1 MGMQYNN
8 PGTTPST
15 MGTQYNTQYYYKK
28 ALIDAK
34 KEMYFSPLADVRSMP
49 KHFGKKI
56 VQYLYVPLLDERNI
70 NDQGLDAAGAVLDTS
85 KYQVRLQRLV
95 ETFAVEADATAAAAA
110 VNAIEASTAVKSGSA
125 TPWTVTF
132 TKTLLEPASQ
142 TLAEAVVAAVAG
154 SIATQCSGNLYGGAK
169 DVGVIPGKMPLL
181 SETGGK
187 VNRVGFTRLTLEGTF
202 RNFGFYYEYTED
214 SLQFDTDE
222 ELEEHVS
229 REAIRGANQII
240 EDNIQID
247 LLNAAG
253 TVVYAGTAT
262 SNVTVGNTARLTYRK
277 VLDLSLKLDD
287 VDTPKQTTIMTGTR
301 MQDTVTIPSARVAFI
316 GSELVPTLRAMKD
329 LHTSP
334 AFIPVQKY
342 AAGTT
347 VLNGEIGMIDQLR
360 FVQVPRMFS
369 WKGAGAAHD
378 GSTVRVT
385 GGKVDVYPV
394 LVVGE
399 ESFTTIGFQ
408 TSGKTVKF
416 ELINKKPN
424 KETATLDN
432 PYGKLGFASIQWWY
446 GFMALRPERI
456 GLIKTAA
463 DI

>member
-34 KEMYFSPLADVRSMP
+34 KEMFFSPLADVRSMP

-56 VQYLYVPLLDERNI
+56 VQYLYVPLLDERNV
-70 NDQGLDAAGAVLDTS
+70 NDQGLDATGASYV
-85 KYQVRLQRLV
+85 
-95 ETFAVEADATAAAAA
+95 
-110 VNAIEASTAVKSGSA
+110 G
-125 TPWTVTF
+125 
-132 TKTLLEPASQ
+132 
-142 TLAEAVVAAVAG
+142 
-154 SIATQCSGNLYGGAK
+154 GNLYGGAK

-262 SNVTVGNTARLTYRK
+262 TNATVSDTSRLTYRK
-277 VLDLSLKLDD
+277 ILDLSLKLDD

-316 GSELVPTLRAMKD
+316 GSELVPTLRGMKD
-329 LHTSP
+329 LHNSP

-369 WKGAGAAHD
+369 WKGAGAAHA
-378 GSTVRVT
+378 GLTVRVT

-394 LVVGE
+394 LVVGD

>member
-56 VQYLYVPLLDERNI
+56 VQYLYVPLLDERNV
-70 NDQGLDAAGAVLDTS
+70 NDQGLDATGASYAG
-85 KYQVRLQRLV
+85 
-95 ETFAVEADATAAAAA
+95 
-110 VNAIEASTAVKSGSA
+110 
-125 TPWTVTF
+125 
-132 TKTLLEPASQ
+132 
-142 TLAEAVVAAVAG
+142 
-154 SIATQCSGNLYGGAK
+154 GNLYGGDK

-247 LLNAAG
+247 LLNSAG

-262 SNVTVGNTARLTYRK
+262 NNATVSDTSRLTYRK
-277 VLDLSLKLDD
+277 ILDLSLKLDD

-316 GSELVPTLRAMKD
+316 GSELVPTLRGMKD
-329 LHTSP
+329 LHNSP

-369 WKGAGAAHD
+369 WKGAGATHGGA
-378 GSTVRVT
+378 TVRVT
-385 GGKVDVYPV
+385 GNKVNVYPV

>member
-28 ALIDAK
+28 ALINTK
-34 KEMYFSPLADVRSMP
+34 KEMFFSPLADVRAMP

-70 NDQGLDAAGAVLDTS
+70 NDQGIDAAGAVLDTS
-85 KYQVRLQRLV
+85 KYYVTLPSTTL
-95 ETFAVEADATAAAAA
+95 TFVDAAAATA
-110 VNAIEASTAVKSGSA
+110 GANAINTIQAGVATATGASV
-125 TPWTVTF
+125 TVT
-132 TKTLLEPASQ
+132 KTNLIGA
-142 TLAEAVVAAVAG
+142 TLVLANNVLAAVAG
-154 SIATQCSGNLYGGAK
+154 ATKVQGSGNLYGGAR

-247 LLNAAG
+247 LLNSAG

-262 SNVTVGNTARLTYRK
+262 TNATVSDTSRLTYRK
-277 VLDLSLKLDD
+277 ILDLSLKLDD

-316 GSELVPTLRAMKD
+316 GSELVPTLRGMKD
-329 LHTSP
+329 LHNSP

-369 WKGAGAAHD
+369 WKGAGAAH
-378 GSTVRVT
+378 GGATVRVT

-394 LVVGE
+394 LVVGD

>member
-1 MGMQYNN
+1 MAIQYNN
-8 PGTTPST
+8 PGTTAST

-34 KEMYFSPLADVRSMP
+34 KEMFFSPLADVRSMP

-56 VQYLYVPLLDERNI
+56 VQYLYVPLLDERNV
-70 NDQGLDAAGAVLDTS
+70 NDQGLDATGAS
-85 KYQVRLQRLV
+85 Y
-95 ETFAVEADATAAAAA
+95 A
-110 VNAIEASTAVKSGSA
+110 N
-125 TPWTVTF
+125 
-132 TKTLLEPASQ
+132 
-142 TLAEAVVAAVAG
+142 
-154 SIATQCSGNLYGGAK
+154 GNLYGGAK

-247 LLNAAG
+247 LLNSAG

-262 SNVTVGNTARLTYRK
+262 TNATVDENARLTYRK
-277 VLDLSLKLDD
+277 ILDLSLKLDD

-316 GSELVPTLRAMKD
+316 GSELVPTLRGMKD
-329 LHTSP
+329 LHQSP

-342 AAGTT
+342 AAGTN

-369 WKGAGAAHD
+369 WKGVGATHD
-378 GSTVRVT
+378 GATVRVT
-385 GGKVDVYPV
+385 AGKVDVYPV
-394 LVVGE
+394 LVVGD

-424 KETATLDN
+424 KETASLDN

>member
-1 MGMQYNN
+1 MAIQYNN

-34 KEMYFSPLADVRSMP
+34 KEMFFSPLADVRSMP

-56 VQYLYVPLLDERNI
+56 VQYLYVPLLDERNV
-70 NDQGLDAAGAVLDTS
+70 NDQGLDATGAS
-85 KYQVRLQRLV
+85 Y
-95 ETFAVEADATAAAAA
+95 A
-110 VNAIEASTAVKSGSA
+110 N
-125 TPWTVTF
+125 
-132 TKTLLEPASQ
+132 
-142 TLAEAVVAAVAG
+142 
-154 SIATQCSGNLYGGAK
+154 GNLYGGAK

-247 LLNAAG
+247 LLNSAG

-262 SNVTVGNTARLTYRK
+262 SNATVDENARLTYRK
-277 VLDLSLKLDD
+277 ILDLSLKLDD

-316 GSELVPTLRAMKD
+316 GSELVPTLRGMKD
-329 LHTSP
+329 LHQSP

-369 WKGAGAAHD
+369 WKGAGTAHD
-378 GSTVRVT
+378 GATVRVT

-394 LVVGE
+394 LVVGD

-424 KETATLDN
+424 KETASLDN

>member
-1 MGMQYNN
+1 MAIQYNN

-34 KEMYFSPLADVRSMP
+34 KEMFFSPLADVRSMP

-70 NDQGLDAAGAVLDTS
+70 NDQGIDATGAVLDAS
-85 KYQVRLQRLV
+85 KYYVTLPSTTLA
-95 ETFAVEADATAAAAA
+95 FASIGDANAGANAI
-110 VNAIEASTAVKSGSA
+110 NAIEAGVANSTGANV
-125 TPWTVTF
+125 TVTK
-132 TKTLLEPASQ
+132 TKLVGATLVQANNVL
-142 TLAEAVVAAVAG
+142 AAVAG
-154 SIATQCSGNLYGGAK
+154 AVKVQGSGNLYGGAK

-247 LLNAAG
+247 LLNSAG
-253 TVVYAGTAT
+253 TVLYAGTAT
-262 SNVTVGNTARLTYRK
+262 TNATVSDTSRLTYRK
-277 VLDLSLKLDD
+277 ILDLSLKLDD

-316 GSELVPTLRAMKD
+316 GSELVPTLRGMKD
-329 LHTSP
+329 LHNSP

-369 WKGAGAAHD
+369 WKGVGTAHGGA
-378 GSTVRVT
+378 TVRVT

-394 LVVGE
+394 LVVGD

>member
-34 KEMYFSPLADVRSMP
+34 KEMFFSPLADVRSMP

-56 VQYLYVPLLDERNI
+56 VQYLYVPLLDERNV
-70 NDQGLDAAGAVLDTS
+70 NDQGLDATG
-85 KYQVRLQRLV
+85 
-95 ETFAVEADATAAAAA
+95 
-110 VNAIEASTAVKSGSA
+110 
-125 TPWTVTF
+125 
-132 TKTLLEPASQ
+132 
-142 TLAEAVVAAVAG
+142 VAYAN
-154 SIATQCSGNLYGGAK
+154 GNLYGGAK

-247 LLNAAG
+247 LLNSAG

-262 SNVTVGNTARLTYRK
+262 TNATVSDTSRLTYRK
-277 VLDLSLKLDD
+277 ILDLSLKLDD

-316 GSELVPTLRAMKD
+316 GSELVPTLRGMKD
-329 LHTSP
+329 LHNSP

-369 WKGAGAAHD
+369 WKGAGATHL

-394 LVVGE
+394 LVVGD

>member
-1 MGMQYNN
+1 MTIQYNN

-85 KYQVRLQRLV
+85 KYYVTLPRTTM
-95 ETFAVEADATAAAAA
+95 TFADNAAATAGAAAINTIQA
-110 VNAIEASTAVKSGSA
+110 GVATATGTNV
-125 TPWTVTF
+125 TVT
-132 TKTLLEPASQ
+132 KTNLIGA
-142 TLAEAVVAAVAG
+142 TLAQADNVL
-154 SIATQCSGNLYGGAK
+154 ATVGGATKVQGSGNLYGGAK

-262 SNVTVGNTARLTYRK
+262 SNVTVADTSRLTYRK

-316 GSELVPTLRAMKD
+316 GSELVPTLRGMKD
-329 LHTSP
+329 LHNSP

-369 WKGAGAAHD
+369 WKGAGATHN

>member
-1 MGMQYNN
+1 MAIQYNN
-8 PGTTPST
+8 PNTTPST

-34 KEMYFSPLADVRSMP
+34 KEMYFSPLADVRAMP

-70 NDQGLDAAGAVLDTS
+70 NDQGIDAAGAVLDTS
-85 KYQVRLQRLV
+85 KYYVKLPSTTLA
-95 ETFAVEADATAAAAA
+95 FATAGDATNAAIGINAIQAGVATAAGAN
-110 VNAIEASTAVKSGSA
+110 V
-125 TPWTVTF
+125 TVT
-132 TKTLLEPASQ
+132 KTNLIGA
-142 TLAEAVVAAVAG
+142 TLVQANNVTTLVAG
-154 SIATQCSGNLYGGAK
+154 ATKVQGSGNLYGGAK

-253 TVVYAGTAT
+253 TVLYAGTAT
-262 SNVTVGNTARLTYRK
+262 SNVTVDANARLTYRK
-277 VLDLSLKLDD
+277 ILDLSLKLDD

-301 MQDTVTIPSARVAFI
+301 MQDTVTIPAARVAFI
-316 GSELVPTLRAMKD
+316 GSDLVPTLRGMKD
-329 LHTSP
+329 LHNSP

-369 WKGAGAAHD
+369 WKGAGASHN
-378 GSTVRVT
+378 GSVVRVT
-385 GGKVDVYPV
+385 NGKVDVHPV

-408 TSGKTVKF
+408 TSGKSVKF

>member
-1 MGMQYNN
+1 MAIQYNN

-34 KEMYFSPLADVRSMP
+34 KEMFFSPLADVRSMP

-56 VQYLYVPLLDERNI
+56 VQYLYVPLLDERNV
-70 NDQGLDAAGAVLDTS
+70 NDQGLDATGASYV
-85 KYQVRLQRLV
+85 
-95 ETFAVEADATAAAAA
+95 
-110 VNAIEASTAVKSGSA
+110 G
-125 TPWTVTF
+125 
-132 TKTLLEPASQ
+132 
-142 TLAEAVVAAVAG
+142 
-154 SIATQCSGNLYGGAK
+154 GNLYGGAK

-247 LLNAAG
+247 LLNSAG

-262 SNVTVGNTARLTYRK
+262 TNATVSDTSRLTYRK
-277 VLDLSLKLDD
+277 ILDLSLKLDD

-316 GSELVPTLRAMKD
+316 GSELVPTLRGMKD
-329 LHTSP
+329 LHNSP

-369 WKGAGAAHD
+369 WKGAGAAHA
-378 GSTVRVT
+378 GATVRVT
-385 GGKVDVYPV
+385 AGKVDVYPV
-394 LVVGE
+394 LVVGDE
-399 ESFTTIGFQ
+399 AFTTIGFQ

>member
-34 KEMYFSPLADVRSMP
+34 KEMFFSPLADVRAMP

-56 VQYLYVPLLDERNI
+56 VQYLYVPLLDERNV
-70 NDQGLDAAGAVLDTS
+70 NDQGLDATGVS
-85 KYQVRLQRLV
+85 YV
-95 ETFAVEADATAAAAA
+95 
-110 VNAIEASTAVKSGSA
+110 G
-125 TPWTVTF
+125 
-132 TKTLLEPASQ
+132 
-142 TLAEAVVAAVAG
+142 
-154 SIATQCSGNLYGGAK
+154 GNLYGGAK

-247 LLNAAG
+247 LLNSAG

-262 SNVTVGNTARLTYRK
+262 TNATVSDTSRLTYRK
-277 VLDLSLKLDD
+277 ILDLSLKLDD

-316 GSELVPTLRAMKD
+316 GSELVPTLRGMKD
-329 LHTSP
+329 LHNSP

-369 WKGAGAAHD
+369 WKGAGTAH
-378 GSTVRVT
+378 GGATVRVT

-394 LVVGE
+394 LVVGD

>member
-1 MGMQYNN
+1 MAIQYNN

-34 KEMYFSPLADVRSMP
+34 KEMFFSPLADVRSMP

-56 VQYLYVPLLDERNI
+56 VQYLYVPLLDERNV
-70 NDQGLDAAGAVLDTS
+70 NDQGLDATGVSYAG
-85 KYQVRLQRLV
+85 
-95 ETFAVEADATAAAAA
+95 
-110 VNAIEASTAVKSGSA
+110 
-125 TPWTVTF
+125 
-132 TKTLLEPASQ
+132 
-142 TLAEAVVAAVAG
+142 
-154 SIATQCSGNLYGGAK
+154 GNLYGGSK

-247 LLNAAG
+247 LLNSAG

-262 SNVTVGNTARLTYRK
+262 TNATVADTSRLTYRK
-277 VLDLSLKLDD
+277 ILDLSLKLDD
-287 VDTPKQTTIMTGTR
+287 VDTPKQTTLMTGTR

-316 GSELVPTLRAMKD
+316 GSELVPTLRGMKD
-329 LHTSP
+329 LHNSP

-369 WKGAGAAHD
+369 WKGAGAAHT

-394 LVVGE
+394 LVVGD

>member
-34 KEMYFSPLADVRSMP
+34 KEMFFSPLADVRSMP

-56 VQYLYVPLLDERNI
+56 VQYLYVPLLDERNV
-70 NDQGLDAAGAVLDTS
+70 NDQGLDATGVS
-85 KYQVRLQRLV
+85 YV
-95 ETFAVEADATAAAAA
+95 
-110 VNAIEASTAVKSGSA
+110 G
-125 TPWTVTF
+125 
-132 TKTLLEPASQ
+132 
-142 TLAEAVVAAVAG
+142 
-154 SIATQCSGNLYGGAK
+154 GNLYGGAK

-262 SNVTVGNTARLTYRK
+262 TNATVSDTSRLTYRK
-277 VLDLSLKLDD
+277 ILDLSLKLDD

-316 GSELVPTLRAMKD
+316 GSELVPTLRGMKD
-329 LHTSP
+329 LHNSP

-369 WKGAGAAHD
+369 WKGAGAAHA
-378 GSTVRVT
+378 GLTVRVT

-394 LVVGE
+394 LVVGD

>member
-1 MGMQYNN
+1 MAIQYNN

-28 ALIDAK
+28 ALITAK
-34 KEMYFSPLADVRSMP
+34 KEMFFSPLADVRSMP

-56 VQYLYVPLLDERNI
+56 VQYLYVPLLDERNV
-70 NDQGLDAAGAVLDTS
+70 NDQGLDATGAKYAG
-85 KYQVRLQRLV
+85 
-95 ETFAVEADATAAAAA
+95 
-110 VNAIEASTAVKSGSA
+110 
-125 TPWTVTF
+125 
-132 TKTLLEPASQ
+132 
-142 TLAEAVVAAVAG
+142 
-154 SIATQCSGNLYGGAK
+154 GNLYGGAK

-229 REAIRGANQII
+229 REAIRGANQIV

-247 LLNAAG
+247 LLNSAG
-253 TVVYAGTAT
+253 TVVYAGSAT
-262 SNVTVGNTARLTYRK
+262 TNATVDANSRLTYRK
-277 VLDLSLKLDD
+277 ILDLSLKLDD
-287 VDTPKQTTIMTGTR
+287 VDTPKQTTVMTGTR
-301 MQDTVTIPSARVAFI
+301 MQDTVTIPAARVAFI
-316 GSELVPTLRAMKD
+316 GSELVPTLRGMKD
-329 LHTSP
+329 LHGSP

-385 GGKVDVYPV
+385 SGKVDVYPV
-394 LVVGE
+394 LVVGD

>member
-1 MGMQYNN
+1 MAIQYNN
-8 PGTTPST
+8 PGTTDST

-34 KEMYFSPLADVRSMP
+34 KEMFFSPLADVRAMP

-70 NDQGLDAAGAVLDTS
+70 NDQGIDATGAVRDSSTYFVTLPKLEVTYS
-85 KYQVRLQRLV
+85 
-95 ETFAVEADATAAAAA
+95 VEADATAATDS
-110 VNAIEASTAVKSGSA
+110 VNAVEAGVAVKSGTA

-132 TKTLLEPASQ
+132 SKLDLAGT
-142 TLAEAVVAAVAG
+142 TLAKADDVLAKVAG
-154 SIATQCSGNLYGGAK
+154 STKERGAGNLYGGAK

-181 SETGGK
+181 SETGGR

-247 LLNAAG
+247 LLNSAG
-253 TVVYAGTAT
+253 TVLYAGTAST
-262 SNVTVGNTARLTYRK
+262 NETVDANARLTYRK
-277 VLDLSLKLDD
+277 ILDLSLKLDD
-287 VDTPKQTTIMTGTR
+287 VFTPKQTTIMTGTR

-316 GSELVPTLRAMKD
+316 GSELVPTLRGMKD
-329 LHTSP
+329 LHSSP

-385 GGKVDVYPV
+385 GGKTDVYPV
-394 LVVGE
+394 LVVGD

>member
-1 MGMQYNN
+1 MAIQYNN

-34 KEMYFSPLADVRSMP
+34 KEMFFSPLADVRSMP

-56 VQYLYVPLLDERNI
+56 VQYLYVPLLDERNV
-70 NDQGLDAAGAVLDTS
+70 NDQGLDATGAS
-85 KYQVRLQRLV
+85 Y
-95 ETFAVEADATAAAAA
+95 A
-110 VNAIEASTAVKSGSA
+110 N
-125 TPWTVTF
+125 
-132 TKTLLEPASQ
+132 
-142 TLAEAVVAAVAG
+142 
-154 SIATQCSGNLYGGAK
+154 GNLYGGAK

-214 SLQFDTDE
+214 SSQFDTDE

-247 LLNAAG
+247 LLNSAG

-262 SNVTVGNTARLTYRK
+262 TNATVADTSRLTYRK
-277 VLDLSLKLDD
+277 ILDLSLKLDD

-329 LHTSP
+329 LHQSP

-369 WKGAGAAHD
+369 WKGAGASHD
-378 GSTVRVT
+378 GATVRVT

-394 LVVGE
+394 LVVGD

>member
-34 KEMYFSPLADVRSMP
+34 KEMFFSPLADVRSMP

-56 VQYLYVPLLDERNI
+56 VQYLYVPLLDERNV
-70 NDQGLDAAGAVLDTS
+70 NDQGLDATGVSYA
-85 KYQVRLQRLV
+85 K
-95 ETFAVEADATAAAAA
+95 
-110 VNAIEASTAVKSGSA
+110 
-125 TPWTVTF
+125 
-132 TKTLLEPASQ
+132 
-142 TLAEAVVAAVAG
+142 
-154 SIATQCSGNLYGGAK
+154 GNLYGGAK

-247 LLNAAG
+247 LLNSAG
-253 TVVYAGTAT
+253 TVVYAGSAT
-262 SNVTVGNTARLTYRK
+262 TNATVSDTSRLTYRK
-277 VLDLSLKLDD
+277 ILDLSLKLDD

-316 GSELVPTLRAMKD
+316 GSELVPTLRGMKD
-329 LHTSP
+329 LHNSP

-369 WKGAGAAHD
+369 WKGVGTAHGGA
-378 GSTVRVT
+378 TVRVT

-394 LVVGE
+394 LVVGD

>member
-1 MGMQYNN
+1 MAIQYNN

-34 KEMYFSPLADVRSMP
+34 KEMFFSPLADVRSMP

-70 NDQGLDAAGAVLDTS
+70 NDQGIDAAGAVLDTS
-85 KYQVRLQRLV
+85 KYYVTLPSTTLA
-95 ETFAVEADATAAAAA
+95 FAAAGDATAGAAAI
-110 VNAIEASTAVKSGSA
+110 NAIEAGVATATGTSV
-125 TPWTVTF
+125 TVT
-132 TKTLLEPASQ
+132 KTNLIGA
-142 TLAEAVVAAVAG
+142 TLVLANNVLAAVAG
-154 SIATQCSGNLYGGAK
+154 AVKVQGSGNLYGGAK

-247 LLNAAG
+247 LLNSAG

-262 SNVTVGNTARLTYRK
+262 TNATVADTSRLTYRK
-277 VLDLSLKLDD
+277 ILDLSLKLDD
-287 VDTPKQTTIMTGTR
+287 VDTPKQTTLMTGTR

-316 GSELVPTLRAMKD
+316 GSELVPTLRGMKD
-329 LHTSP
+329 LHNSP

-369 WKGAGAAHD
+369 WKGAGTAH
-378 GSTVRVT
+378 GGTTVRVT

-394 LVVGE
+394 LVVGD

>member
-1 MGMQYNN
+1 MTIRYRN
-8 PGTTPST
+8 PNTTPST
-15 MGTQYNTQYYYKK
+15 MGTQHITQYYYKK
-28 ALIDAK
+28 ALISAK

-70 NDQGLDAAGAVLDTS
+70 NDQGLDAAGAVLDISRHYVTLP
-85 KYQVRLQRLV
+85 RTTM
-95 ETFAVEADATAAAAA
+95 TFVDTTAATTAANAINAIQAGVATVTGANVTVTKTNLIGATLAQADAVLAA
-110 VNAIEASTAVKSGSA
+110 VGGAVRVQG
-125 TPWTVTF
+125 
-132 TKTLLEPASQ
+132 
-142 TLAEAVVAAVAG
+142 
-154 SIATQCSGNLYGGAK
+154 SGNLYGGAK

-229 REAIRGANQII
+229 REAIRGANQIV

-247 LLNAAG
+247 LLNSAG

-262 SNVTVGNTARLTYRK
+262 TNATVSDTSRLTYRK
-277 VLDLSLKLDD
+277 ILDLSLKLDD

-316 GSELVPTLRAMKD
+316 GSELVPTLRGMKD
-329 LHTSP
+329 LHNSP

-369 WKGAGAAHD
+369 WKGAGAAHN

-385 GGKVDVYPV
+385 AGQVDVYPV
-394 LVVGE
+394 LVVGD

-416 ELINKKPN
+416 DLINKKPGR
-424 KETATLDN
+424 ETAAIDN

-456 GLIKTAA
+456 GLIRTAA

>member
-1 MGMQYNN
+1 MAIQYNN
-8 PGTTPST
+8 PNTTPST

-28 ALIDAK
+28 ALISAK
-34 KEMYFSPLADVRSMP
+34 KEMYFSPLADVRAMP

-70 NDQGLDAAGAVLDTS
+70 NDQGIDAAGAVLDTS
-85 KYQVRLQRLV
+85 KHYVTLPRTALTFVDAPTATNAASAINAIQAGVANAIGPNVTVTKTNLIGATLVQANNVLTLV
-95 ETFAVEADATAAAAA
+95 EGAVR
-110 VNAIEASTAVKSGSA
+110 VQG
-125 TPWTVTF
+125 
-132 TKTLLEPASQ
+132 
-142 TLAEAVVAAVAG
+142 
-154 SIATQCSGNLYGGAK
+154 SGNLYGGAK

-253 TVVYAGTAT
+253 TVLYAGTAT
-262 SNVTVGNTARLTYRK
+262 SNVTVDANARLTYRK
-277 VLDLSLKLDD
+277 ILDLSLKLDD

-301 MQDTVTIPSARVAFI
+301 MQDTVTIPAARVAFI
-316 GSELVPTLRAMKD
+316 GSDLVPTLRGMKD
-329 LHTSP
+329 LHNSP

-369 WKGAGAAHD
+369 WKGAGASHN
-378 GSTVRVT
+378 GSVVRVT
-385 GGKVDVYPV
+385 NGKVDVHPV

-408 TSGKTVKF
+408 TSGKSVKF

>member
-34 KEMYFSPLADVRSMP
+34 KEMFFSPLADVRSMP

-56 VQYLYVPLLDERNI
+56 VQYLYVPLLDERNV
-70 NDQGLDAAGAVLDTS
+70 NDQGLDATG
-85 KYQVRLQRLV
+85 
-95 ETFAVEADATAAAAA
+95 
-110 VNAIEASTAVKSGSA
+110 
-125 TPWTVTF
+125 
-132 TKTLLEPASQ
+132 
-142 TLAEAVVAAVAG
+142 VAYVG
-154 SIATQCSGNLYGGAK
+154 GNLYGGAK

-247 LLNAAG
+247 LLNSAG

-262 SNVTVGNTARLTYRK
+262 TNATVADTSRLTYRK
-277 VLDLSLKLDD
+277 ILDLSLKLDD
-287 VDTPKQTTIMTGTR
+287 VDTPKQTTLMTGTR

-316 GSELVPTLRAMKD
+316 GSELVPTLRGMKD
-329 LHTSP
+329 LHNSP

-369 WKGAGAAHD
+369 WKGAGATHA

-394 LVVGE
+394 LVVGD

>member
-1 MGMQYNN
+1 MAIQYNN

-34 KEMYFSPLADVRSMP
+34 KEMFFSPLADVRAMP

-56 VQYLYVPLLDERNI
+56 VQYLYVPLLDERNV
-70 NDQGLDAAGAVLDTS
+70 NDQGLDATGASYV
-85 KYQVRLQRLV
+85 
-95 ETFAVEADATAAAAA
+95 
-110 VNAIEASTAVKSGSA
+110 G
-125 TPWTVTF
+125 
-132 TKTLLEPASQ
+132 
-142 TLAEAVVAAVAG
+142 
-154 SIATQCSGNLYGGAK
+154 GNLYGGAK

-247 LLNAAG
+247 LLNSAG
-253 TVVYAGTAT
+253 TVVYAGSAT
-262 SNVTVGNTARLTYRK
+262 TNATVSDTSRLTYRK
-277 VLDLSLKLDD
+277 ILDLSLKLDD

-316 GSELVPTLRAMKD
+316 GSELVPTLRGMKD
-329 LHTSP
+329 LHNSP

-369 WKGAGAAHD
+369 WKGAGAVHA
-378 GSTVRVT
+378 GATVRVT

-394 LVVGE
+394 LVVGD

>member
-1 MGMQYNN
+1 MAIQYNI

-34 KEMYFSPLADVRSMP
+34 KEMFFSPLADVRSMP

-56 VQYLYVPLLDERNI
+56 VQYLYVPLLDERNV
-70 NDQGLDAAGAVLDTS
+70 NDQGLDATGVSYAG
-85 KYQVRLQRLV
+85 
-95 ETFAVEADATAAAAA
+95 
-110 VNAIEASTAVKSGSA
+110 
-125 TPWTVTF
+125 
-132 TKTLLEPASQ
+132 
-142 TLAEAVVAAVAG
+142 
-154 SIATQCSGNLYGGAK
+154 GNLYGGAK

-247 LLNAAG
+247 LLNSAG
-253 TVVYAGTAT
+253 TVVYAGIAT
-262 SNVTVGNTARLTYRK
+262 TNATVDDTSRLTYRK
-277 VLDLSLKLDD
+277 ILDLSLKLDD

-316 GSELVPTLRAMKD
+316 GSELVPTLRGMKD
-329 LHTSP
+329 LHNSP

-369 WKGAGAAHD
+369 WKGAGAAHA
-378 GSTVRVT
+378 GLTVRVT
-385 GGKVDVYPV
+385 GGMVDVYPV
-394 LVVGE
+394 LVVGD

>member
-34 KEMYFSPLADVRSMP
+34 KEMFFSPLADVRAMP

-56 VQYLYVPLLDERNI
+56 VQYLYVPLLDERNV
-70 NDQGLDAAGAVLDTS
+70 NDQGLDATGVSYAG
-85 KYQVRLQRLV
+85 
-95 ETFAVEADATAAAAA
+95 
-110 VNAIEASTAVKSGSA
+110 
-125 TPWTVTF
+125 
-132 TKTLLEPASQ
+132 
-142 TLAEAVVAAVAG
+142 
-154 SIATQCSGNLYGGAK
+154 GNLYGGAK

-247 LLNAAG
+247 LLNSAG
-253 TVVYAGTAT
+253 TVLYAGSAT
-262 SNVTVGNTARLTYRK
+262 TNATVSDTSRLTYRK
-277 VLDLSLKLDD
+277 ILDLSLQLDD

-316 GSELVPTLRAMKD
+316 GSELVPTLRGMKD
-329 LHTSP
+329 LHNSP

-369 WKGAGAAHD
+369 WKGAGIAHD
-378 GSTVRVT
+378 GSVVRVT
-385 GGKVDVYPV
+385 GGKTDVYPV
-394 LVVGE
+394 LVVGD

>member
-1 MGMQYNN
+1 
-8 PGTTPST
+8 
-15 MGTQYNTQYYYKK
+15 
-28 ALIDAK
+28 
-34 KEMYFSPLADVRSMP
+34 
-49 KHFGKKI
+49 
-56 VQYLYVPLLDERNI
+56 
-70 NDQGLDAAGAVLDTS
+70 
-85 KYQVRLQRLV
+85 
-95 ETFAVEADATAAAAA
+95 
-110 VNAIEASTAVKSGSA
+110 
-125 TPWTVTF
+125 
-132 TKTLLEPASQ
+132 
-142 TLAEAVVAAVAG
+142 
-154 SIATQCSGNLYGGAK
+154 
-169 DVGVIPGKMPLL
+169 MPLL

-247 LLNAAG
+247 LLNSAG

-262 SNVTVGNTARLTYRK
+262 TNATVSDTSRLTYRK
-277 VLDLSLKLDD
+277 ILDLSLQLDD

-316 GSELVPTLRAMKD
+316 GSELVPTLRGMKD
-329 LHTSP
+329 LHNSP

-369 WKGAGAAHD
+369 WKGAGAAHN

-385 GGKVDVYPV
+385 NNKTDVYPV
-394 LVVGE
+394 LVVGD

-424 KETATLDN
+424 KETASLDN

>member
-34 KEMYFSPLADVRSMP
+34 KEMFFSPLADVRSMP

-56 VQYLYVPLLDERNI
+56 VQYLYVPLLDERNV
-70 NDQGLDAAGAVLDTS
+70 NDQGLDATGVSYAG
-85 KYQVRLQRLV
+85 
-95 ETFAVEADATAAAAA
+95 
-110 VNAIEASTAVKSGSA
+110 
-125 TPWTVTF
+125 
-132 TKTLLEPASQ
+132 
-142 TLAEAVVAAVAG
+142 
-154 SIATQCSGNLYGGAK
+154 GNLYGGVK

-247 LLNAAG
+247 LLNSAG

-262 SNVTVGNTARLTYRK
+262 TNATVADTSRLTYRK
-277 VLDLSLKLDD
+277 ILDLSLKLDD
-287 VDTPKQTTIMTGTR
+287 VDTPKQTTLMTGTR

-316 GSELVPTLRAMKD
+316 GSELVPTLRGMKD
-329 LHTSP
+329 LHNSP

-369 WKGAGAAHD
+369 WKGVGATHA

-394 LVVGE
+394 LVVGD

>member
-28 ALIDAK
+28 ALISAK

-70 NDQGLDAAGAVLDTS
+70 NDQGIDAAGAVLDKS
-85 KYQVRLQRLV
+85 KYYVTLPRTNLTFADNTAATNAANAINAIQAGVATAVGANVTVTKTNLIGATLVQADNVLTLV
-95 ETFAVEADATAAAAA
+95 EG
-110 VNAIEASTAVKSGSA
+110 AVKVQG
-125 TPWTVTF
+125 
-132 TKTLLEPASQ
+132 
-142 TLAEAVVAAVAG
+142 
-154 SIATQCSGNLYGGAK
+154 SGNLYGGAK

-253 TVVYAGTAT
+253 TVLYAGTAT
-262 SNVTVGNTARLTYRK
+262 SNVTVDVNARLTYRK
-277 VLDLSLKLDD
+277 ILDLSLKLDD

-301 MQDTVTIPSARVAFI
+301 MLDTVTIPAARVAFI
-316 GSELVPTLRAMKD
+316 GSDLVPTLRGMKD
-329 LHTSP
+329 LHNSP

-360 FVQVPRMFS
+360 FVQVPRMLS
-369 WKGAGAAHD
+369 WKGAGASHN
-378 GSTVRVT
+378 GSVVRVT
-385 GGKVDVYPV
+385 NGKVDVHPV

-408 TSGKTVKF
+408 TSGKSVKF

>member
-34 KEMYFSPLADVRSMP
+34 KEMFFSPLADVRSMP

-56 VQYLYVPLLDERNI
+56 VQYLYVPLLDERNV
-70 NDQGLDAAGAVLDTS
+70 NDQGLDATGVS
-85 KYQVRLQRLV
+85 YV
-95 ETFAVEADATAAAAA
+95 
-110 VNAIEASTAVKSGSA
+110 G
-125 TPWTVTF
+125 
-132 TKTLLEPASQ
+132 
-142 TLAEAVVAAVAG
+142 
-154 SIATQCSGNLYGGAK
+154 GNLYGGAK

-247 LLNAAG
+247 LLNSAG

-262 SNVTVGNTARLTYRK
+262 TNATVADTSRLTYRK
-277 VLDLSLKLDD
+277 ILDLSLKLDD

-316 GSELVPTLRAMKD
+316 GSELVPTLRGMKD
-329 LHTSP
+329 LHNSP

-369 WKGAGAAHD
+369 WKGAGTAH
-378 GSTVRVT
+378 GGATVRVT

-394 LVVGE
+394 LVVGD

>member
-1 MGMQYNN
+1 MPIQYNN

-34 KEMYFSPLADVRSMP
+34 KEMFFSPLADVRSMP

-70 NDQGLDAAGAVLDTS
+70 NDQGIDAAGVTIDTS
-85 KYQVRLQRLV
+85 KYYVTLPGTNL
-95 ETFAVEADATAAAAA
+95 TFVDAAAATA
-110 VNAIEASTAVKSGSA
+110 GAAAINAIETGIATASGTGV
-125 TPWTVTF
+125 TVTK
-132 TKTLLEPASQ
+132 TKLIGTTLV
-142 TLAEAVVAAVAG
+142 LADAALAAVAG
-154 SIATQCSGNLYGGAK
+154 ATKVQGSGNLYGGAK

-247 LLNAAG
+247 LLNSAG
-253 TVVYAGTAT
+253 TVVYAGSAT
-262 SNVTVGNTARLTYRK
+262 TNATVGATARLTYRK
-277 VLDLSLKLDD
+277 ILDLSLQLDD

-316 GSELVPTLRAMKD
+316 GSELVPTLRGMKD
-329 LHTSP
+329 LHNSP

-369 WKGAGAAHD
+369 WKGAGAAHA
-378 GSTVRVT
+378 GLTVRVT

-394 LVVGE
+394 LVVGD

>member
-28 ALIDAK
+28 ALISAK

-70 NDQGLDAAGAVLDTS
+70 NDQGIDAAGAVLDKS
-85 KYQVRLQRLV
+85 KYYVTLPRTNLTFADNTAATNAANAINAIQAGVATAVGANVTVTKTNLIGATLVQADNVLTLV
-95 ETFAVEADATAAAAA
+95 EG
-110 VNAIEASTAVKSGSA
+110 AVKVQG
-125 TPWTVTF
+125 
-132 TKTLLEPASQ
+132 
-142 TLAEAVVAAVAG
+142 
-154 SIATQCSGNLYGGAK
+154 SGNLYGGAK

-253 TVVYAGTAT
+253 TVLYAGTAT
-262 SNVTVGNTARLTYRK
+262 SNVTVDVNARLTYRK
-277 VLDLSLKLDD
+277 ILDLSLKLDD

-301 MQDTVTIPSARVAFI
+301 MLDTVTIPAARVAFI
-316 GSELVPTLRAMKD
+316 GSDLVPTLRGMKD
-329 LHTSP
+329 LHNSP

-369 WKGAGAAHD
+369 WKGAGASHN
-378 GSTVRVT
+378 GSVVRVT
-385 GGKVDVYPV
+385 NGKVDVHPV

-408 TSGKTVKF
+408 TSGKSVKF